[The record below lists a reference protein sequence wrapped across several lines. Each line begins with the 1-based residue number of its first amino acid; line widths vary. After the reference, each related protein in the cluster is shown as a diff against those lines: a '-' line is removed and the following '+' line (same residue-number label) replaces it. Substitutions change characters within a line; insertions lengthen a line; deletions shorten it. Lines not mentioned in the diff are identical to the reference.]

1 MVQIREKIQE
11 NENYKKIYVTD
22 IMSDKIS
29 DWTHHII
36 YFDKA
41 PGDRVIFAEAE
52 DTTVDLWMDQ
62 VFVGDASDFDDCHRV
77 DIGPCEGICLF
88 ILEISR
94 F

>member
-1 MVQIREKIQE
+1 MVHIREKIQE

-41 PGDRVIFAEAE
+41 PGDPE
-52 DTTVDLWMDQ
+52 L
-62 VFVGDASDFDDCHRV
+62 
-77 DIGPCEGICLF
+77 
-88 ILEISR
+88 
-94 F
+94 